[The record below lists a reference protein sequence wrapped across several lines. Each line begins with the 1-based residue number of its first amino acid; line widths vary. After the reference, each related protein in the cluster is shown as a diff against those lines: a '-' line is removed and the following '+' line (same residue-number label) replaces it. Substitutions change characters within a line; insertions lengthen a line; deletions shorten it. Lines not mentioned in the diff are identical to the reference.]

1 LLKEQNKQGVKSQP
15 MAQTTPEAQPHFSQP
30 VRQIAL
36 MLIVL
41 GLSGAGVVLA
51 LPRVLP
57 VFEANPYLNGFIVFV
72 FLIGVVACFWMVFQ
86 LINSVRWIEGFAS
99 EGPTSSD
106 RAPQLLASL
115 ASLLRARGSR
125 MQLNATST
133 QSILDSVATR
143 IDEVREITRYIVNL
157 LIFLGL
163 LGTFYG
169 LATTVPALVDTIRS
183 LAPQDGD
190 AGFEVCARLMSGLEA
205 QLGGMGVAFASSLL
219 GLAGSLIVGLLEL
232 FAGHGQNR
240 FYREL
245 EEWLSSITRV
255 NFAHDGDGSSEG
267 SGEAQM
273 MAGVMD
279 HLAEQ
284 MESLQNVFL
293 QSDISRSIVDE
304 KLTKLTD
311 AVERMT
317 ERMQGQDGSSGAMEG
332 LIDGQNR
339 MASGLQTLADWQM
352 RGVSAQ
358 ERMIE
363 LIEAQ
368 GGSDGMDA
376 ESRMRL
382 RSIDVQ
388 MLRILE
394 EISAGRQETMS
405 ELRTDISAL
414 ATALSQPRGQG
425 RRAVASDVIP
435 DPQDPSGGTP

>member
-1 LLKEQNKQGVKSQP
+1 

-41 GLSGAGVVLA
+41 GLSGFGVVVA

-57 VFEANPYLNGFIVFV
+57 VFEANPYLNGFIMFV
-72 FLIGVVACFWMVFQ
+72 FAIGVVACFWMVFQ
-86 LINSVRWIEGFAS
+86 LIQSVAWIERFAS
-99 EGPTSSD
+99 EGPATSGK
-106 RAPQLLASL
+106 APQLMVSL
-115 ASLLRARGSR
+115 ASLLRSRGSR

-133 QSILDSVATR
+133 RSILDSVATR
-143 IDEVREITRYIVNL
+143 IDEVREITRYIVNM

-183 LAPQDGD
+183 LAPQDGET
-190 AGFEVCARLMSGLEA
+190 GTEVFSRLMGGLES

-255 NFAHDGDGSSEG
+255 GFAPEG
-267 SGEAQM
+267 EGNTEQNAV
-273 MAGVMD
+273 AGVID
-279 HLAEQ
+279 HLEDQ
-284 MESLQNVFL
+284 MESLQAIL
-293 QSDISRSIVDE
+293 TKSDVSRSIVDE
-304 KLTKLTD
+304 KLGRLVD
-311 AVERMT
+311 AVEHMT
-317 ERMQGQDGSSGAMEG
+317 TQLQGQGANGTALERMV
-332 LIDGQNR
+332 DGQ
-339 MASGLQTLADWQM
+339 
-352 RGVSAQ
+352 
-358 ERMIE
+358 ERLIA

-368 GGSDGMDA
+368 GVGDGMDA

-394 EISAGRQETMS
+394 EISAGRQETMA

-414 ATALSQPRGQG
+414 AKAFRQPRSTNQ
-425 RRAVASDVIP
+425 RQAQVARGKLGPTAGDS
-435 DPQDPSGGTP
+435 